1 MFHIVNW
8 TLNKIKWVV
17 HGNMIWF
24 YLILS
29 VYNDKRSVFTLND
42 IAMLICESNFKR
54 LNERLHLLSRPKR
67 VFSDIFIPFSISMMV
82 KSALFESFFLKNM
95 LISDKIVL
103 FLSIGIGLIVFFV
116 LALKWANNQRNTDA
130 SYAFFYAKIFLGF

>member
-1 MFHIVNW
+1 MSSSR
-8 TLNKIKWVV
+8 K
-17 HGNMIWF
+17 
-24 YLILS
+24 YDLILS

-67 VFSDIFIPFSISMMV
+67 VFSDIFIPFTISMMV

-116 LALKWANNQRNTDA
+116 LVYLNVLKNSELQMLPMP
-130 SYAFFYAKIFLGF
+130 FFMQKFFLGFNCET

>member
-1 MFHIVNW
+1 MNSSR
-8 TLNKIKWVV
+8 K
-17 HGNMIWF
+17 
-24 YLILS
+24 YDLILS

-95 LISDKIVL
+95 LISGKIVL
-103 FLSIGIGLIVFFV
+103 F
-116 LALKWANNQRNTDA
+116 
-130 SYAFFYAKIFLGF
+130 